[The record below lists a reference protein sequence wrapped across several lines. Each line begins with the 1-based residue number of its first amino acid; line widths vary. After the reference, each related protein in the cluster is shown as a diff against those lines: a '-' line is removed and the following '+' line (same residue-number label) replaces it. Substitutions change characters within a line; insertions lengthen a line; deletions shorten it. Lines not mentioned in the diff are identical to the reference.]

1 MSYRVDR
8 GVVLFCFCLCLGSG
22 CGRNDGPDLA
32 QVTGRITIDGKPA
45 QKLVI
50 RFIPEAEG
58 GSPSY
63 GATDAE
69 GNYRLMFTADA
80 NGAMLGKHRVEIEA
94 VTPETGD
101 DGMPFK
107 DETIP
112 VVPLRYREPGTLNG
126 EVKEGNNRI
135 DYVLESK

>member
-1 MSYRVDR
+1 MAYRVDR

-50 RFIPEAEG
+50 RFIPEAAG

-80 NGAMLGKHRVEIEA
+80 NGTMLGKHRVEIEA
-94 VTPETGD
+94 VTPETG
-101 DGMPFK
+101 
-107 DETIP
+107 
-112 VVPLRYREPGTLNG
+112 
-126 EVKEGNNRI
+126 
-135 DYVLESK
+135 